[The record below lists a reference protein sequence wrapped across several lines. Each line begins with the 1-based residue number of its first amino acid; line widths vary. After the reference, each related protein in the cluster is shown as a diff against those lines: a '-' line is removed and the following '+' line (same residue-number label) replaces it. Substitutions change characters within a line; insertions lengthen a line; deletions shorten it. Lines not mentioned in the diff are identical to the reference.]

1 MSNLVQNQGI
11 NLVPGNKAGEMIAR
25 FRNNK
30 ETYLVEVDSDGNDIV
45 IQNPGFG
52 LKDDGG
58 YVVENGNRCPPDCLT
73 VNK

>member
-25 FRNNK
+25 YRENK

-58 YVVENGNRCPPDCLT
+58 YVVDNATRCPPNCPT

>member
-11 NLVPGNKAGEMIAR
+11 NLVPGNKAGEMLTR

-30 ETYLVEVDSDGNDIV
+30 ETYLIGVNSNGYDIV

-52 LKDDGG
+52 LKDYGG
-58 YVVENGNRCPPDCLT
+58 YVVENGNRCPPRLS
-73 VNK
+73 NN